1 MAPGGSRPHPP
12 SWCLCSAPRPGVR
25 DPAVLS
31 RAEEARFPPGG
42 GQSHHRSQPW
52 TARAPCPLPWVSW
65 KKRWLYR
72 RAFAVG
78 LIRGAHRVGAPSTWD
93 SSSTQRCSF
102 AVGPGHGLRYGPC
115 VFSVPKRFCWWN
127 VSLLLCK
134 YRRDVFAKPAMP
146 TLWSLPGRS
155 VWTSGLCCVWPPSRL
170 RAS

>member
-1 MAPGGSRPHPP
+1 MAPGGSRPHSP

-102 AVGPGHGLRYGPC
+102 AVGTVSTMVP
-115 VFSVPKRFCWWN
+115 VFSVSPKDFVGGTCLFCYAN
-127 VSLLLCK
+127 TDVMSLQNLQC
-134 YRRDVFAKPAMP
+134 RRSGPFQDAVFGPPGSAASGHPA
-146 TLWSLPGRS
+146 
-155 VWTSGLCCVWPPSRL
+155 V
-170 RAS
+170 